1 VTTPGELVAARVAES
16 AAALI
21 ALSHDLHEHPE
32 TAFQEHHAAASV
44 AALLDDAGFDV
55 RRGVCDLETAF
66 VATSG
71 SGPVRIGLCAEY
83 DALPDVGHAC
93 GHNVIAASTL
103 GAALGLASVADDVGA
118 TVVVLGTP
126 AEEGGGGKVLM
137 LEGGAF
143 AGLDV
148 AMMVHPWPEDRL
160 EARCLAVDHFD
171 VHFTGKEAHASAAPW
186 AGVNAADAMTIAQVA
201 IGLLR
206 QQVVPGDQVHGVV
219 THGGAAANII
229 PAHVAGR
236 FMCRSLDAEG
246 LVVLRGRVNACF
258 EAGARA
264 TGATLS
270 VEEVGRPYSH
280 MRSDPALLAA
290 YRRHAESLGR
300 EFAADDADEPL
311 PTLSTDMA
319 NVSLEIPTIHPLIGL
334 ESNGAVNHQPAFAAA
349 CATPSAD
356 RAVVDGAIALAL
368 TGIDVATDDALRAR
382 LGAAI
387 RPGQPPGR

>member
-1 VTTPGELVAARVAES
+1 MTTPGELVAARVAES